1 MISSQTYT
9 LHIFFPMSIYW
20 NIFFLDSLS
29 VKFCLFSCVDSFKW
43 YSCPKFKPWFTHSK
57 ILLKKKKWGPRHG
70 SSCMLIIPHLRGWG
84 QPTAIHVEIAWFTT
98 QPCLQKK
105 EKEGDGRFENSYMWE
120 IYRQYYQETKVHL
133 KLHHHSGS
141 TCHRANVCDYTVL
154 YLLRM
159 YLFFTMVTSKV

>member
-57 ILLKKKKWGPRHG
+57 ILLKKKKVRAQAWKLMHAYNPTLERVRPANCH
-70 SSCMLIIPHLRGWG
+70 SCGDSLVYNSTLSPKKREGRGWKIWKFIYVRNLQTILSG
-84 QPTAIHVEIAWFTT
+84 NQSTLKIAPSFWFNMP
-98 QPCLQKK
+98 QSKCLWLHCLVPA
-105 EKEGDGRFENSYMWE
+105 EDVF
-120 IYRQYYQETKVHL
+120 ILYY
-133 KLHHHSGS
+133 G
-141 TCHRANVCDYTVL
+141 N
-154 YLLRM
+154 
-159 YLFFTMVTSKV
+159 F